1 MNRPYWKRIT
11 AILRESV
18 RYRKGFS
25 RDRFATWTG
34 VARPVTFPDYWKRLL
49 EFLPGP
55 VSVSRAPLW
64 FTDVHE
70 TNFLLK
76 RWLERRSA
84 ISSYVSLCLAI
95 EIVRKRFLGFPVS
108 RMDFREDRFEYFL
121 GRLVSLLFADI
132 RIWIDGWIL
141 VKSNIFIRNKKL
153 LEIKEQSIKEI
164 LEQNTIK
171 YSHLLSTII
180 NKREGRIRQSVRIL
194 FYFLMKCRPTI
205 FLSTGNLFERVKSM
219 LNSSVQ
225 VSLITK
231 VR

>member
-1 MNRPYWKRIT
+1 
-11 AILRESV
+11 
-18 RYRKGFS
+18 
-25 RDRFATWTG
+25 
-34 VARPVTFPDYWKRLL
+34 
-49 EFLPGP
+49 
-55 VSVSRAPLW
+55 
-64 FTDVHE
+64 
-70 TNFLLK
+70 
-76 RWLERRSA
+76 
-84 ISSYVSLCLAI
+84 
-95 EIVRKRFLGFPVS
+95 
-108 RMDFREDRFEYFL
+108 MDIGE
-121 GRLVSLLFADI
+121 
-132 RIWIDGWIL
+132 
-141 VKSNIFIRNKKL
+141 NIFIRNKKL

-194 FYFLMKCRPTI
+194 FYFLTKCRPTI

>member
-1 MNRPYWKRIT
+1 MDRPYWKRIT

-64 FTDVHE
+64 FTNVHE

-141 VKSNIFIRNKKL
+141 VK
-153 LEIKEQSIKEI
+153 
-164 LEQNTIK
+164 
-171 YSHLLSTII
+171 
-180 NKREGRIRQSVRIL
+180 
-194 FYFLMKCRPTI
+194 I
-205 FLSTGNLFERVKSM
+205 FLLGIKSY
-219 LNSSVQ
+219 LRLKRRTEYKRDFGAEYDQIFSS
-225 VSLITK
+225 SFNDNK
-231 VR
+231 

>member
-11 AILRESV
+11 TILRESV

-153 LEIKEQSIKEI
+153 LEIKAKNRVQ
-164 LEQNTIK
+164 
-171 YSHLLSTII
+171 
-180 NKREGRIRQSVRIL
+180 KRFWSRIRSNIL
-194 FYFLMKCRPTI
+194 I
-205 FLSTGNLFERVKSM
+205 FFQR
-219 LNSSVQ
+219 
-225 VSLITK
+225 
-231 VR
+231 